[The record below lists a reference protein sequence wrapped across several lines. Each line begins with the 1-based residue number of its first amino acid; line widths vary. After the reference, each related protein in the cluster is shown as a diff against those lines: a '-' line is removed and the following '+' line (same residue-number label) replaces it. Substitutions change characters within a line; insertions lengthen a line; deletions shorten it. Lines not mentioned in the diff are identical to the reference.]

1 MLLPSARRAVSA
13 CRASGCQGSAARAAG
28 TLAPME
34 IEFHASE
41 RASLG
46 VEVELT
52 LVDAGTGALVSAAS
66 EILAELGAGHP
77 DGAHPRAKHELFECT
92 IEAITGICDHPAAAK
107 ADLAAT
113 LEEIRAAAS
122 RRGILLVSIGSHPFS
137 HPHEQRISPDPR
149 YAALVEEMQW
159 PAQQLQIFGIHYHV
173 GVRSA
178 EKSIVVANA
187 LQHHLGHL
195 LALSASSPYWESHDT
210 GLASCRVKVFE
221 QLPTAGL
228 PPVIEDWADFEL
240 FMHTLQAAE
249 AISSIRDVWWDVR
262 PHPNF
267 GTVELRI
274 CDAMPTLREV
284 AAVGALV
291 QCLVHRIDAD
301 IDAGRPPPLPREWTV
316 RHNTWL
322 ACRHGL
328 DAKLIVDDDGTRLSA
343 RDAVGELVRD
353 LEPVARSLG
362 CLDELRDVIGILATG
377 PSYVR
382 QRALVRRGADLTDVV
397 LAAARELETD
407 EPGA

>member
-1 MLLPSARRAVSA
+1 
-13 CRASGCQGSAARAAG
+13 
-28 TLAPME
+28 ME

-52 LVDAGTGALVSAAS
+52 LVDEETGALVSAAS
-66 EILAELGAGHP
+66 EILAEIGRGHP
-77 DGAHPRAKHELFECT
+77 DGIHPKAKHELFECT
-92 IEAITGICDHPAAAK
+92 VEAITGICANPAEAH

-113 LEEIRAAAS
+113 IAEIRDAAA
-122 RRGILLVSIGSHPFS
+122 RRGILPVSLGSHPFS
-137 HPHEQRISPDPR
+137 HPHDQQISPDPR

-159 PAQQLQIFGIHYHV
+159 PARRLQIFGVHFHV

-187 LQHHLGHL
+187 LQHYLGHL
-195 LALSASSPYWESHDT
+195 LALSASSPYWEGHDT

-221 QLPTAGL
+221 VLPTAGL
-228 PPVIEDWADFEL
+228 PPVIGSWADFEL

-249 AISSIRDVWWDVR
+249 AISSIREVWWDVR

-274 CDAMPTLREV
+274 CDAMPTLAEV
-284 AAVGALV
+284 SALAALV
-291 QCLVHRIDAD
+291 QCLVHRVDEQ
-301 IDAGRPPPLPREWTV
+301 IDAGTPPPPPREWTV
-316 RHNTWL
+316 RHNKWL

-328 DAKLIVDDDGTRLSA
+328 DAKLIVDDEGARLSA
-343 RDAVGELVRD
+343 RDAVAD
-353 LEPVARSLG
+353 L
-362 CLDELRDVIGILATG
+362 LDELAPHARTLGCVAELDDVATILAVG

-382 QRALVRRGADLTDVV
+382 QRALAAAGASLTDVV
-397 LAAARELETD
+397 LAAARELESGR
-407 EPGA
+407 PGA